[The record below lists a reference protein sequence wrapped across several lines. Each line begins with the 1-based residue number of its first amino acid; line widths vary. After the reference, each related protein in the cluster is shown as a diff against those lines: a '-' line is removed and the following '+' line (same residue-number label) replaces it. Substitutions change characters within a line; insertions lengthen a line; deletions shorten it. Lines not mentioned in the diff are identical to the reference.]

1 MFYKNR
7 NYTAAIEKVKIE
19 FGTLI
24 GCEKDEEA
32 YVVLK
37 ELPTMEMAKL
47 TRAQEESIESLMEFF
62 RKAMPGIIVE
72 HNLMENE
79 EKKMTN
85 RDVVDLIYEK
95 FSLTQVIIE
104 KYSNAA
110 FFTRLNKKADSSG
123 ASAETSSRA
132 E

>member
-1 MFYKNR
+1 M
-7 NYTAAIEKVKIE
+7 
-19 FGTLI
+19 
-24 GCEKDEEA
+24 D
-32 YVVLK
+32 
-37 ELPTMEMAKL
+37 MAKL
-47 TRAQEESIESLMEFF
+47 TKAQEESIESLMEFF
-62 RKAMPGIIVE
+62 RKAMPAIIVD

-79 EKKMTN
+79 EKKMSN

-110 FFTRLNKKADSSG
+110 FFTRLNKKADSSE
-123 ASAETSSRA
+123 ASAETSSQV

>member
-1 MFYKNR
+1 MFYKNK

-19 FGTLI
+19 FGTLL
-24 GCEKDEEA
+24 GLEKDDEA

-47 TRAQEESIESLMEFF
+47 TKAHEESIESLMEFF
-62 RKAMPGIIVE
+62 RKVMPGMIVE
-72 HNLMENE
+72 HNLMESE

-95 FSLTQVIIE
+95 FSLTQVIIN

-110 FFTRLNKKADSSG
+110 FLPA
-123 ASAETSSRA
+123 
-132 E
+132 

>member
-1 MFYKNR
+1 MFYKNK
-7 NYTAAIEKVKIE
+7 NYTAAIERVKIE
-19 FGTLI
+19 FGTLL
-24 GCEKDEEA
+24 GLEKDDEA

-37 ELPTMEMAKL
+37 ELPTMDMAKL
-47 TRAQEESIESLMEFF
+47 TKAQEESIESLMEFF

-79 EKKMTN
+79 EKKMAN
-85 RDVVDLIYEK
+85 RDDVDLIYEK

-110 FFTRLNKKADSSG
+110 FVTRLNKKADSSG
-123 ASAETSSRA
+123 ASAETSSQA